1 MKARLFAAC
10 SLGLIAIVAVAGCGG
25 SSNGSATAATK
36 HSSSGASGGSGG
48 SSGSGGTVAVANNSQ
63 LGRILVD
70 SQGRTVYTFA
80 KDMNG
85 TSSCSGQCA
94 TFWPPVVAKG
104 KPTAGTGV
112 TASMVGS
119 TTGSGGTMQVTYAGH
134 PLYTYAGDT
143 APGQAKGNGLTDFG
157 GLWSAV
163 TTSGSATPSGGS
175 SSGGGGGSSA
185 SGSSSG
191 SSSSSS
197 GGSSYGY

>member
-10 SLGLIAIVAVAGCGG
+10 SFGLIAIVAVAGCGG

-36 HSSSGASGGSGG
+36 QKSSGGSAGAG
-48 SSGSGGTVAVANNSQ
+48 GGTVAVANNSQ

-70 SQGRTVYTFA
+70 SQGRTLYMFA

-104 KPTAGTGV
+104 KPTAGGGV
-112 TASMVGS
+112 TASMLG
-119 TTGSGGTMQVTYAGH
+119 TTKGSGGTMQVTYAGH

-143 APGQAKGNGLTDFG
+143 GPGQAKGNGLTNFG

-175 SSGGGGGSSA
+175 SSGGGGGSASA
-185 SGSSSG
+185 GSSSSSG
-191 SSSSSS
+191 ASSSSS

>member
-10 SLGLIAIVAVAGCGG
+10 SLGLIAIVAAAGCGG

-36 HSSSGASGGSGG
+36 HSSSGSSG
-48 SSGSGGTVAVANNSQ
+48 GSGGTVAVANNSQ

-70 SQGRTVYTFA
+70 SQGQTVYMFA
-80 KDMNG
+80 KDKNG

-104 KPTAGTGV
+104 KPTAGSGV
-112 TASMVGS
+112 TSSMLGTS
-119 TTGSGGTMQVTYAGH
+119 KGSGGTMQVTYAGH

-143 APGQAKGNGLTDFG
+143 APGQVKGNGSTNFG

-175 SSGGGGGSSA
+175 SSGGGSNSS
-185 SGSSSG
+185 

-197 GGSSYGY
+197 GSGSSSSGGGSYGY

>member
-10 SLGLIAIVAVAGCGG
+10 WFGLIAIVAVAGCGG

-36 HSSSGASGGSGG
+36 QKSSGGSAGAG
-48 SSGSGGTVAVANNSQ
+48 GGTVAVANNSQ

-70 SQGRTVYTFA
+70 SQGRTLYMFA

-104 KPTAGTGV
+104 KPTAGGGV
-112 TASMVGS
+112 TASMLG
-119 TTGSGGTMQVTYAGH
+119 TTKGSGGTMQVTYAGH

-143 APGQAKGNGLTDFG
+143 GPGQAKGNGLTNFG

-175 SSGGGGGSSA
+175 SSGGGGGSASA
-185 SGSSSG
+185 GSSSSSG
-191 SSSSSS
+191 ASSSSS

>member
-1 MKARLFAAC
+1 MKARLLAAC
-10 SLGLIAIVAVAGCGG
+10 SVGLIAIVAVAGCGG

-36 HSSSGASGGSGG
+36 HKGSGASAGSGG
-48 SSGSGGTVAVANNSQ
+48 ATVSVANNPQ

-70 SQGRTVYTFA
+70 SQGRTVYLFA

-104 KPTAGTGV
+104 KPTAGGGV
-112 TASMVGS
+112 TASMLG
-119 TTGSGGTMQVTYAGH
+119 TTKGSGGMMQATYAGH

-143 APGQAKGNGLTDFG
+143 GPGQTKGNGLTDFG

-163 TTSGSATPSGGS
+163 TTSGSGTPAGGS
-175 SSGGGGGSSA
+175 SSSAGSGGNSSA
-185 SGSSSG
+185 GGSSSG
-191 SSSSSS
+191 SSSASS

>member
-25 SSNGSATAATK
+25 SGNGSAATAAAK
-36 HSSSGASGGSGG
+36 HQSSGGSA
-48 SSGSGGTVAVANNSQ
+48 GSGGGATVNVANNPQ

-70 SQGRTVYTFA
+70 SQGRTVYLFA

-94 TFWPPVVAKG
+94 KFWPPVVAKG
-104 KPTAGTGV
+104 KPTAGGGV
-112 TASMVGS
+112 TASMLG
-119 TTGSGGTMQVTYAGH
+119 TTKGSGGMTQVTYAGH

-143 APGQAKGNGLTDFG
+143 GPGQTKGNGLTNFG

-163 TTSGSATPSGGS
+163 TTSGSGTPAGGSS
-175 SSGGGGGSSA
+175 SSGGGSNSSA
-185 SGSSSG
+185 GSSSSG

>member
-1 MKARLFAAC
+1 MKARLLAAC

-36 HSSSGASGGSGG
+36 NKGSGASAGSG
-48 SSGSGGTVAVANNSQ
+48 GGTVAVANNSQ

-70 SQGRTVYTFA
+70 SQGRTVYMFA

-85 TSSCSGQCA
+85 TSSCFGQCA

-104 KPTAGTGV
+104 KPTAGGGA
-112 TASMVGS
+112 TASMLG
-119 TTGSGGTMQVTYAGH
+119 TTKRSGGTMQVTYAGH

-143 APGQAKGNGLTDFG
+143 GPGQAKGNGLTNFG

-175 SSGGGGGSSA
+175 SSSGSGASNASAGGGSS
-185 SGSSSG
+185 
-191 SSSSSS
+191 S
-197 GGSSYGY
+197 GGGYGY

>member
-25 SSNGSATAATK
+25 SSNGSATAAANHK
-36 HSSSGASGGSGG
+36 GSGASAGSGG
-48 SSGSGGTVAVANNSQ
+48 ATVAVANNPQ

-70 SQGRTVYTFA
+70 GQGRTVYMFA

-94 TFWPPVVAKG
+94 KFWPPVATSG
-104 KPTAGTGV
+104 KPTAGGGV
-112 TASMVGS
+112 TASMLG
-119 TTGSGGTMQVTYAGH
+119 TTQGSGGMMQLTYAGH
-134 PLYTYAGDT
+134 PLYTYGGDT
-143 APGQAKGNGLTDFG
+143 APGQTSGNGLTDFG

-163 TTSGSATPSGGS
+163 TTSGSGTPAGGSS
-175 SSGGGGGSSA
+175 SSGGGGSASSA
-185 SGSSSG
+185 GPSSSG

>member
-1 MKARLFAAC
+1 MKARLLAAC
-10 SLGLIAIVAVAGCGG
+10 SVGLIAIVAVAGCGG

-36 HSSSGASGGSGG
+36 HKGSGASADSGG
-48 SSGSGGTVAVANNSQ
+48 ATVSVANNPQ

-70 SQGRTVYTFA
+70 SQGRTVYLFA

-104 KPTAGTGV
+104 KPTAGGGV
-112 TASMVGS
+112 TASMLG
-119 TTGSGGTMQVTYAGH
+119 TTKGSGGMMQATYAGH

-143 APGQAKGNGLTDFG
+143 GPGQTKGNGLTDFG

-163 TTSGSATPSGGS
+163 TTSGSGTPAGGSSSSADSGGNSSAGGS
-175 SSGGGGGSSA
+175 SSGGSSA
-185 SGSSSG
+185 
-191 SSSSSS
+191 SS